1 MAIRRQGFEWQ
12 VRDLGQLPIK
22 RLEELSNSPQSI
34 FISGIGNATITKRN
48 CTANDEFLVL
58 QYTGSSPG
66 IWPNSG
72 NNWQPRG
79 YINFVV
85 ETTAYFVNPD
95 GLPAEGMPGS
105 ALPYPI
111 TTAYSPIITDYIP
124 IEIPPDT
131 NWDITYFLGNSL
143 VEPIETFPVPL
154 IYSFNTNGVEV
165 APILT
170 YPSGDQE
177 FTLGSFGSI
186 VPVISG
192 GNPDTVIISPALPAG
207 LTIQNAD
214 GAIEGTP
221 TVTDSV
227 QTYTVTA
234 SNTAGSTTTSV
245 NLGVVG
251 NPPIYTYLGS
261 PYVLT
266 KDVSTINAVP
276 TKLGGPDA
284 TSFQIISGGV
294 LPDALTFDTTTGLIS
309 GSVFE
314 TWPNTFYLVL
324 VEGPLGNGS
333 TNFRIEVVGNLP
345 VTSYPSPQ
353 TLLTDQVVS
362 ISPTNTGGPV
372 STYIVFSG
380 ALPAGLSLNATTGV
394 ISGVPSALY
403 PTATVQIRASNG
415 DGNDF
420 ANISFTVNA
429 GVPNFNYDPIDAI
442 ENVAISAPQGVPTTS
457 FSPITSYSLTF
468 GTPPSGISIDTT
480 TGVISGTPPF
490 GSAAPYDFQITATGP
505 GGTPPPVPVSI
516 TVNPGVP
523 NISYTTPDTV
533 SEGFIYFSAPL
544 SSGGAP
550 DNYTITS
557 GVLPDGMSLAAD
569 TGFITGPT
577 LDLVGTVRNFKITGS
592 NASGSSEA
600 TVQIT
605 TVAP

>member
-12 VRDLGQLPIK
+12 VRDLGQLPVK
-22 RLEELSNSPQSI
+22 RLEDLSNSPQSI

-72 NNWQPRG
+72 NNWKPRG

-111 TTAYSPIITDYIP
+111 TTAFSPAITDYIP

-154 IYSFNTNGVEV
+154 IYSFQTDGTES

-170 YPSGDQE
+170 YASGDQE
-177 FTLGSFGSI
+177 LTLGSFGSV

-192 GNPDTVIISPALPAG
+192 GDPDTVSISPALPAG

-221 TVTDSV
+221 TATSSV

-234 SNTAGSTTTSV
+234 SNSAGTTNSSV
-245 NLGVVG
+245 DLGVVG
-251 NPPIYTYLGS
+251 NPPIYSYLGS

-276 TKLGGPDA
+276 TKQGGPDA
-284 TSFQIISGGV
+284 TSFQIFSGGP
-294 LPDALTFDTTTGLIS
+294 LPDQLTFDTATGLIS
-309 GSVFE
+309 GPVFE
-314 TWPNTFYLVL
+314 TWPNTFYTIL

-353 TLLTDQVVS
+353 TLLTDQNVS

-372 STYIVFSG
+372 SSYMVWNNP
-380 ALPAGLSLNATTGV
+380 LPAGLSLNTNTGV

-403 PTATVQIRASNG
+403 STTTVTIRSSNG
-415 DGNDF
+415 DGDDF
-420 ANISFTVNA
+420 AHISFTVDA
-429 GVPNFNYDPIDAI
+429 GVPIVEYEAIDI
-442 ENVAISAPQGVPTTS
+442 FENEPISAPQGVPQTG
-457 FSPITSYSLTF
+457 FSPITSYNLTF
-468 GTPPSGISIDTT
+468 GTPPSGIVIDTA
-480 TGVISGTPPF
+480 TGVISGTAPF
-490 GSAAPYDFQITATGP
+490 GSAAPYTFEITVTGP
-505 GGTPPPVPVSI
+505 GGTPPAVPVSI
-516 TVNPGVP
+516 IVNPGVP
-523 NISYTTPDTV
+523 NFSYNTPASVT
-533 SEGFIYFSAPL
+533 EGFPYTDFPFN
-544 SSGGAP
+544 SGGAP
-550 DNYTITS
+550 SQYTLTS
-557 GVLPDGMSLAAD
+557 GQLPDGLGLD
-569 TGFITGPT
+569 TVTGEIFGVC
-577 LDLVGTVRNFKITGS
+577 LDPIGTVRNFKITGS
-592 NASGSSEA
+592 NLAGSFED
-600 TVQIT
+600 TIQIT
-605 TVAP
+605 TVG

>member
-12 VRDLGQLPIK
+12 VRDLGQLPVK

-72 NNWQPRG
+72 NNWKPRG

-111 TTAYSPIITDYIP
+111 TTAFSPVITDYIP

-143 VEPIETFPVPL
+143 VEPIETFPVPFN
-154 IYSFNTNGVEV
+154 YSFNTNGTES

-177 FTLGSFGSI
+177 LTLGSFGSI
-186 VPVISG
+186 IPVISG
-192 GNPDTVIISPALPAG
+192 GDPDTVSISPALPAG

-221 TVTDSV
+221 TATSAV

-234 SNTAGSTTTSV
+234 TNTAGSTNSSV
-245 NLGVVG
+245 DLGVVG

-284 TSFQIISGGV
+284 TSFQIFSGGA
-294 LPDALTFDTTTGLIS
+294 LPDQLTFDTTTGLIS
-309 GSVFE
+309 GPVFE
-314 TWPNTFYLVL
+314 TWPNTFYTIL

-353 TLLTDQVVS
+353 TLLTDQNVS

-372 STYIVFSG
+372 SSYVVWSG
-380 ALPAGLSLNATTGV
+380 ALPSGLSLDSTTGV
-394 ISGVPSALY
+394 ISGIASALY
-403 PTATVQIRASNG
+403 PTATVQIRSSNG
-415 DGNDF
+415 DGDDF
-420 ANISFTVNA
+420 ANISFTVDA
-429 GVPNFNYDPIDAI
+429 GVPIFEYESIDAI
-442 ENVAISAPQGVPTTS
+442 ENVAISAPAGVPQTG
-457 FSPITSYSLTF
+457 FSPITSYALTF
-468 GTPPSGISIDTT
+468 GFPPSGISIDTS
-480 TGVISGTPPF
+480 TGVISGTAPF
-490 GSAAPYDFQITATGP
+490 GSAAPYDFEITATGP
-505 GGTPPPVPVSI
+505 GGTPPAVPVSI

-523 NISYTTPDTV
+523 NFGYTTPATV
-533 SEGFIYFSAPL
+533 SEGFPYTDFPIQL
-544 SSGGAP
+544 GGAP
-550 DNYTITS
+550 SEYTLTS
-557 GVLPDGMSLAAD
+557 GSLPDGLGLNTV
-569 TGFITGPT
+569 TGEISGVC
-577 LDLVGTVRNFKITGS
+577 LDPVGTVRNFKITGS
-592 NASGSSEA
+592 NLAGSFED
-600 TVQIT
+600 TIQIT
-605 TVAP
+605 TEA